1 MVDPKPPPARVVW
14 LFAEEDESLARELL
28 RFSAVL
34 ARLGLIENWSPLDLL
49 PGQAWDLAL
58 FEWVLRADVI
68 MVLVSPDLVAEESR
82 RVKVSLAAVAQ
93 ARGVRRIRV
102 VPVLLRASLLPDE
115 LSSLQVLPRDGKPIA
130 GRRDRD
136 EAFLEV
142 IQGLQEVVAF
152 RPNDSGRG
160 GASLPRVTQEG
171 ARGLSG
177 ALRESLEPLTMQARP
192 LNVNAI
198 FRLDGP
204 PSVTFVEP
212 PQFPLLKLE
221 LGTMGT
227 GLIVEGPSKIGKS
240 TAIKRAMAAL
250 GVSEGQQIWWE
261 GQAPP
266 SLDEFRRTLDELL
279 RAKQNT
285 WLFIDDFHYLEDEGY
300 RRTLAFRMKA
310 LADRDER
317 HAKVTL
323 IGINP
328 LGGSLVQVM
337 PDLAGRFRILRID
350 REKDWAGSTKIA
362 ELIVR
367 GEQALN
373 ARFSRRDEFVVAA
386 GGSFFIAQLLC
397 NRAAARAGVFE
408 PPPRTATID
417 LGPADVVSAIG
428 TELAA
433 RYRAPLL
440 DLAAYD
446 ESPPPRGAGL
456 SLLWLLARS
465 DDGFVALKEAR
476 LRFPMLRPAFDWLL
490 GSNLTRCFREHP
502 SLKGLLYFNRAAATL
517 TMEDPQLKFYLR
529 QLDWEEFAEA
539 SGHGHVSF
547 HPQDGPIW
555 PPTPQPPGVSPGA
568 GRPGATDVAAA
579 RASAA
584 NGGGAS
590 RGAPAAH
597 AEGGRAAKARRVLHL
612 SDLHFATADQA
623 TVAYAQLAADLR
635 QQGVERLDAL
645 LASGDLVNRAT
656 PSEYDAARLFLEQ
669 LMSGFS
675 LAPRRIVLVP
685 GNHDVSWTL
694 SEAAYSLH
702 KRSRYGGELKE
713 GAFIEH
719 GPDIVEVR
727 DEEAYRRRFQPF
739 ADFYRQITG
748 DEYPLDYN
756 EQGLFADLSDAGLVV
771 LGLNSAW
778 QIDHHYR
785 DRASIHMGALSRAL
799 LKLGPPDDRL
809 RVAMFHHPLSG
820 GEDSRIRDDSFLQ
833 QLAVHGFRLV
843 VHGHVHKADAGLYR
857 YDRSAG
863 GRRLDIITA
872 GTFGAP
878 VREWVPG
885 YPLQYNL
892 LLVDEQRVTVETRC
906 RREVNGA
913 WEPDAIWR
921 QGPGQDPLPRYHVER

>member
-1 MVDPKPPPARVVW
+1 MIDDPRPPPARVVW
-14 LFAEEDESLARELL
+14 LFAEEDASLARELL
-28 RFSAVL
+28 RFSALL
-34 ARLGLIENWSPLDLL
+34 ARQGLIENWSPSDLL
-49 PGQAWDLAL
+49 AGQDA
-58 FEWVLRADVI
+58 ERTTVEQVLRADVI
-68 MVLVSPDLVAEESR
+68 MLLISAAFWSDESR
-82 RVKVSLAAVAQ
+82 VARALDAVREARKHERV
-93 ARGVRRIRV
+93 RV
-102 VPVLLRASLLPDE
+102 VPVLLRPSLLPE
-115 LSSLQVLPRDGKPIA
+115 EFASLQALPRG
-130 GRRDRD
+130 GNSVVGWRDRD
-136 EAFLEV
+136 EAFFEV
-142 IQGLQEVVAF
+142 MQGLQEVVAF
-152 RPNDSGRG
+152 RPKAPESEGH
-160 GASLPRVTQEG
+160 AHAVAPR
-171 ARGLSG
+171 RGLTRQMLSAG
-177 ALRESLEPLTMQARP
+177 WTPGLAPASPLT
-192 LNVNAI
+192 VNDV

-212 PQFPLLKLE
+212 PQFSLLKLE
-221 LGTMGT
+221 LRTMGT
-227 GLIVEGPSKIGKS
+227 GLIVEGASKVGKS
-240 TAIKRAMAAL
+240 TAIKKAL
-250 GVSEGQQIWWE
+250 EGLGAPEERQIWWD

-266 SLDEFRRTLDELL
+266 PLDEFRGALDELL
-279 RAKQNT
+279 RANQNT
-285 WLFIDDFHYLEDEGY
+285 WLFIDDFHYLEDEEY
-300 RRTLAFRMKA
+300 RRILAYRMKT
-310 LADRDER
+310 LADRDKR
-317 HAKVTL
+317 YGKVTL

-328 LGGSLVQVM
+328 LGGSLAQVM
-337 PDLAGRFRILRID
+337 PDLAGRFRILRVD

-362 ELIVR
+362 ELIIH

-373 ARFSRRDEFVVAA
+373 VRFSRRDEFVIAA

-397 NRAAARAGVFE
+397 NRAATQAGVFE
-408 PPPRTATID
+408 SATHTTPID
-417 LGPADVVSAIG
+417 LGPTDVVSAIG
-428 TELAA
+428 DELAA

-440 DLAAYD
+440 DFASYD

-456 SLLWLLARS
+456 SLLWLLSRS

-476 LRFPMLRPAFDWLL
+476 LRFPMLRPTFDWLL

-529 QLDWEEFAEA
+529 ELDWEEFAEA

-555 PPTPQPPGVSPGA
+555 PPTPQPPAVSSSSVV
-568 GRPGATDVAAA
+568 PGATGGVAAGEGTA
-579 RASAA
+579 DSGMSAGASVGQ
-584 NGGGAS
+584 GGG
-590 RGAPAAH
+590 GLAAT
-597 AEGGRAAKARRVLHL
+597 ARRVLHL

-635 QQGVERLDAL
+635 QQGVDRLDAL

-656 PSEYDAARLFLEQ
+656 AGEYDAARLFLEH

-675 LAPRRIVLVP
+675 LAPRQFVLVP

-702 KRSRYGGELKE
+702 KRSRYGAALKE

-727 DEEAYRRRFQPF
+727 DEEAYQRRFQPF
-739 ADFYRQITG
+739 ADFYRQVTG
-748 DEYPLDYN
+748 EEYPLSYD
-756 EQGLFADLSDAGLVV
+756 EQGVLTDLSDAGLVV

-809 RVAMFHHPLSG
+809 RVAMFHHPLAG

-892 LLVDEQRVTVETRC
+892 LLIGKERITVETRC